1 MEIHRLKIPS
11 YKHEYSFV
19 TSGSVDIP
27 SMVHFLYVLLV
38 VINFSNPL
46 KIELQKFASALEK
59 ENWNFEISLLYSV
72 AKSE

>member
-1 MEIHRLKIPS
+1 MEIHKLKISS

-19 TSGSVDIP
+19 TSGSVDTLSI
-27 SMVHFLYVLLV
+27 VRFLYVLLV

-46 KIELQKFASALEK
+46 KIWLQKFASALEK

-72 AKSE
+72 ATSE